1 MLYLPKIISEIN
13 KNYYE
18 DVTID
23 KDNSHFNLNDNDRCF
38 LIKKWEVLSYGE
50 NNFTQLL
57 NFNDPIN
64 FAECII
70 SKTNYLRY
78 KIIQDLE
85 LISFCGKSI
94 KNKVNSSGA
103 LAKTII
109 KYSINR
115 IFNKENSKST
125 YYFEDEFLYKNIKS
139 LKIITFQRD
148 KYIFRSGL
156 NSDRMYFIEDGVVKL
171 IDKFGNPFA
180 PLKKGECF
188 GESSLLRGSKRN
200 NSAISIKETKLTVID
215 SKIIENELK
224 KENYLV
230 QLVIYAVLRKLEL
243 INSMRNPKSIKY

>member
-1 MLYLPKIISEIN
+1 MLHLPKILSEIN
-13 KNYYE
+13 KTYYQNI
-18 DVTID
+18 TID
-23 KDNSHFNLNDNDRCF
+23 KDNTHFNLNDNERCF
-38 LIKKWEVLSYGE
+38 LIKKGEILTYGE

-57 NFNDPIN
+57 KLNDPIN
-64 FAECII
+64 FAECILN
-70 SKTNYLRY
+70 KNKYLRY
-78 KIIQDLE
+78 KIIQDTD

-94 KNKVNSSGA
+94 KHKVNSSGA

-125 YYFEDEFLYKNIKS
+125 YYFEDEFLNKNIED
-139 LKIITFQRD
+139 LKIINFQRD

-171 IDKFGNPFA
+171 IDKFGNQIA
-180 PLKKGECF
+180 TLKKGDCF
-188 GESSLLRGSKRN
+188 GESSLLRGNKRN
-200 NSAISIKETKLTVID
+200 NSAISVKETKLTVID
-215 SKIIENELK
+215 AKMIEKELK

-243 INSMRNPKSIKY
+243 MNSMRNPRSTKY